1 MLIER
6 EMYMSR
12 IRPFIGKDI
21 IKVMTGM
28 RRCGK
33 SVMLELVKRELVREG
48 VSEANFFSYN
58 FEDLTISNLCEATA
72 LHDDVCKRVQ
82 GAIGKVYLFF
92 DEIQEVLEWEK
103 AINSL
108 RVRLDCDIYITGSN
122 ARLLSSELSTYLAG
136 RYVEFVIYP
145 FSFGEFLPLYRQ
157 SFPEAGIKE
166 CFNAFISFGGMPFL
180 SELNYNENASKV
192 YLSDAFSSVV
202 VKDIAKRNNIRDID
216 LLERIIA
223 YVMSNMGCTFSA
235 SSLSRYFK
243 SQDRRVSVDTILN
256 YLKFAMEAFLFYQVK
271 REDLIGKE
279 VLVSNEK
286 YYIADHG
293 LREAVWGRNNES
305 IELVLENIVLI
316 ELFRR
321 GYDVHVGRVGD
332 KEIDFVATRQNEK
345 IYVQVSYMLASEST
359 IEREFGVYNLVRDNW
374 PKYVVSMDELDMSRD
389 GVKHVN
395 IIEFLIAAD
404 WNLVFLVFDK
414 SKVYFILLGL

>member
-6 EMYMSR
+6 ERYMSR

-82 GAIGKVYLFF
+82 DAIGKVYLFF
-92 DEIQEVLEWEK
+92 DEIQEVSEWEK

-157 SFPEAGIKE
+157 SFPEASIKE

-180 SELNYNENASKV
+180 SELNYNENASKM

-216 LLERIIA
+216 LLERIIT

-243 SQDRRVSVDTILN
+243 SQDRKVSVDTILN

-321 GYDVHVGRVGD
+321 GYDVHVGRVDD
-332 KEIDFVATRQNEK
+332 KEIDFVATRQNDK

-389 GVKHVN
+389 GIKHMN
-395 IIEFLIAAD
+395 ITDFLLAD
-404 WNLVFLVFDK
+404 DWA
-414 SKVYFILLGL
+414 

>member
-6 EMYMSR
+6 ERYMSR

-72 LHDDVCKRVQ
+72 LHDDVCKKVQ

-395 IIEFLIAAD
+395 ITDFLLAD
-404 WNLVFLVFDK
+404 DWA
-414 SKVYFILLGL
+414 

>member
-6 EMYMSR
+6 ERYMSR
-12 IRPFIGKDI
+12 IRPFIGKDV

-48 VSEANFFSYN
+48 VSAANFFSYN

-157 SFPEAGIKE
+157 SFPEASIKE

-180 SELNYNENASKV
+180 SELNYNENASKM

-235 SSLSRYFK
+235 SSLLRYFK

-395 IIEFLIAAD
+395 IIEFLLAAD
-404 WNLVFLVFDK
+404 WN
-414 SKVYFILLGL
+414 

>member
-6 EMYMSR
+6 ERYMSR

-72 LHDDVCKRVQ
+72 LHDDVCKKVQ

-395 IIEFLIAAD
+395 IIEFLLAAD
-404 WNLVFLVFDK
+404 WN
-414 SKVYFILLGL
+414 

>member
-404 WNLVFLVFDK
+404 WN
-414 SKVYFILLGL
+414 

>member
-6 EMYMSR
+6 ERYMSR

-157 SFPEAGIKE
+157 SFPEASIKE

-389 GVKHVN
+389 GVKHMN
-395 IIEFLIAAD
+395 IIEFFLAAD
-404 WNLVFLVFDK
+404 WN
-414 SKVYFILLGL
+414 

>member
-6 EMYMSR
+6 ERYMSR

-157 SFPEAGIKE
+157 SFPEASIKE

-332 KEIDFVATRQNEK
+332 KEIDFVATRQNDK

-389 GVKHVN
+389 GIKHMN
-395 IIEFLIAAD
+395 ITDFLLSDD
-404 WNLVFLVFDK
+404 WA
-414 SKVYFILLGL
+414 

>member
-6 EMYMSR
+6 ERYMSR

-82 GAIGKVYLFF
+82 DAIGKVYLFF
-92 DEIQEVLEWEK
+92 DEIQEVSEWEK

-157 SFPEAGIKE
+157 SFPEASIKE

-180 SELNYNENASKV
+180 SELNYNENASKM

-321 GYDVHVGRVGD
+321 GYDVHVGRVDD
-332 KEIDFVATRQNEK
+332 KEIDFVATRQNDK

-389 GVKHVN
+389 GIKHMN
-395 IIEFLIAAD
+395 ITDFLLAD
-404 WNLVFLVFDK
+404 DWA
-414 SKVYFILLGL
+414 

>member
-6 EMYMSR
+6 ERYMSR

-157 SFPEAGIKE
+157 SFPEASIKE

-359 IEREFGVYNLVRDNW
+359 IEREFGVYALVRDNW

-389 GVKHVN
+389 GIKHMN
-395 IIEFLIAAD
+395 ITDFLLAD
-404 WNLVFLVFDK
+404 DWA
-414 SKVYFILLGL
+414 

>member
-305 IELVLENIVLI
+305 IELVLENIILI

-395 IIEFLIAAD
+395 IIEFLLAAD
-404 WNLVFLVFDK
+404 WN
-414 SKVYFILLGL
+414 

>member
-6 EMYMSR
+6 ERYMSR

-157 SFPEAGIKE
+157 SFPEASIKE

-389 GVKHVN
+389 GIKHMN
-395 IIEFLIAAD
+395 IIEFLLAAD
-404 WNLVFLVFDK
+404 WN
-414 SKVYFILLGL
+414 

>member
-12 IRPFIGKDI
+12 IRPFIGKDV

-58 FEDLTISNLCEATA
+58 FEDLTISNLCEAPA
-72 LHDDVCKRVQ
+72 LHNDVCKRVQ
-82 GAIGKVYLFF
+82 GAVGKVYLFF
-92 DEIQEVLEWEK
+92 DEIQEVSEWEK

-157 SFPEAGIKE
+157 SFPEASIKE

-395 IIEFLIAAD
+395 IIEFLLAAD
-404 WNLVFLVFDK
+404 WN
-414 SKVYFILLGL
+414 

>member
-6 EMYMSR
+6 ERYMSR

-33 SVMLELVKRELVREG
+33 SVMLELIKRELVREG

-82 GAIGKVYLFF
+82 GVIGKVYLFF

-157 SFPEAGIKE
+157 SFPEASIKE

-359 IEREFGVYNLVRDNW
+359 IEREFGGYNLVRDNW

-389 GVKHVN
+389 GIKHMN
-395 IIEFLIAAD
+395 ITDFLLAD
-404 WNLVFLVFDK
+404 DWA
-414 SKVYFILLGL
+414 

>member
-6 EMYMSR
+6 ERYMSR

-157 SFPEAGIKE
+157 SFPEASIKE

-359 IEREFGVYNLVRDNW
+359 IEREFGVYALVRDNW

-395 IIEFLIAAD
+395 ITDFLLAD
-404 WNLVFLVFDK
+404 DWA
-414 SKVYFILLGL
+414 

>member
-48 VSEANFFSYN
+48 VSAANFFSYN

-82 GAIGKVYLFF
+82 GVIGKVYLFF

-157 SFPEAGIKE
+157 SFPEASIKE

-359 IEREFGVYNLVRDNW
+359 IEREFGGYNLVRDNW

-389 GVKHVN
+389 GIKHMN
-395 IIEFLIAAD
+395 ITDFLLAD
-404 WNLVFLVFDK
+404 DWA
-414 SKVYFILLGL
+414 

>member
-359 IEREFGVYNLVRDNW
+359 IEREFGVYALVRDNW

-395 IIEFLIAAD
+395 IIEFLLAAD
-404 WNLVFLVFDK
+404 WN
-414 SKVYFILLGL
+414 

>member
-157 SFPEAGIKE
+157 SFPEASIKE

-395 IIEFLIAAD
+395 IIEFLLAAD
-404 WNLVFLVFDK
+404 WN
-414 SKVYFILLGL
+414 

>member
-1 MLIER
+1 MLVER

-12 IRPFIGKDI
+12 IRPFIGKDV

-58 FEDLTISNLCEATA
+58 FEDLTISNLCEAPA
-72 LHDDVCKRVQ
+72 LHNDVCKRVQ

-92 DEIQEVLEWEK
+92 DEIQEVSEWEK

-157 SFPEAGIKE
+157 SFPEASIKE

-345 IYVQVSYMLASEST
+345 IYVQVLYILASESA
-359 IEREFGVYNLVRDNW
+359 IEREFGVYALVRDNW

-389 GVKHVN
+389 GVKHMN
-395 IIEFLIAAD
+395 ITDFLLAD
-404 WNLVFLVFDK
+404 DWA
-414 SKVYFILLGL
+414 

>member
-6 EMYMSR
+6 ERYMSR

-157 SFPEAGIKE
+157 SFPEASIKE

-395 IIEFLIAAD
+395 IIEFLLAAD
-404 WNLVFLVFDK
+404 WN
-414 SKVYFILLGL
+414 

>member
-1 MLIER
+1 M
-6 EMYMSR
+6 
-12 IRPFIGKDI
+12 
-21 IKVMTGM
+21 
-28 RRCGK
+28 
-33 SVMLELVKRELVREG
+33 
-48 VSEANFFSYN
+48 
-58 FEDLTISNLCEATA
+58 
-72 LHDDVCKRVQ
+72 
-82 GAIGKVYLFF
+82 
-92 DEIQEVLEWEK
+92 
-103 AINSL
+103 
-108 RVRLDCDIYITGSN
+108 
-122 ARLLSSELSTYLAG
+122 
-136 RYVEFVIYP
+136 
-145 FSFGEFLPLYRQ
+145 
-157 SFPEAGIKE
+157 
-166 CFNAFISFGGMPFL
+166 

-359 IEREFGVYNLVRDNW
+359 IEREFGVYALVRDNW

-389 GVKHVN
+389 
-395 IIEFLIAAD
+395 IIEFLLAAD
-404 WNLVFLVFDK
+404 WN
-414 SKVYFILLGL
+414 